1 MNVIFLDIDGVLNN
15 QQDDTEYRKCSTGS
29 HLYSPSRVAKLN
41 QLIQE
46 VSAKVVVTSVWRLG
60 ETVESMQAILT
71 DIGVVC
77 EVIGITENHN
87 NGFVF
92 RGNEIYKWIK
102 DHTELLG
109 VDRYYKF
116 KSYVILD
123 DDSDMLYWQK
133 DNFVHVDGEIG
144 LTNRDCLLAMEI
156 LNHKRDTPFNFNGEF
171 VI

>member
-1 MNVIFLDIDGVLNN
+1 MNIIFLDIDGVLNN
-15 QQDDTEYRKCSTGS
+15 QQDDTEYQKCATGR
-29 HLYSPSRVAKLN
+29 HLYSPSRVSKLN

-60 ETVESMQAILT
+60 ETIESMQAILA

-77 EVIGITENHN
+77 EVIGITESHN

-102 DHTELLG
+102 DNTKLLG

-144 LTNRDCLLAMEI
+144 LTNRDCLLAMGI
-156 LNHKRDTPFNFNGEF
+156 LNHVRDTPFNFNGEF
-171 VI
+171 VV